1 MQNMET
7 ARCYQLQYDELELGR
22 LHVTLPPKLF
32 EIGQTWAPTP
42 LPFREVKMVLALTQ
56 RCLSVFRLVDR
67 LWDRGSLY
75 LPFVKHVGLEEVR
88 TGLTGLW

>member
-1 MQNMET
+1 MAARMQNMET

-32 EIGQTWAPTP
+32 GIGQTWAPTP

-56 RCLSVFRLVDR
+56 RCLSRIPARRPLVGPR
-67 LWDRGSLY
+67 QP
-75 LPFVKHVGLEEVR
+75 LPTVC
-88 TGLTGLW
+88 